1 MSTVL
6 SCVSGFVC
14 LVAEALFICLVQG
27 AVLSLFISLKKQLA
41 GDDAV
46 SADEQVTL
54 SAVFAHLL
62 HGAC

>member
-1 MSTVL
+1 LVQATVL
-6 SCVSGFVC
+6 
-14 LVAEALFICLVQG
+14 LLFIL
-27 AVLSLFISLKKQLA
+27 LKKQLA

-54 SAVFAHLL
+54 FAVFAHLL

>member
-1 MSTVL
+1 M
-6 SCVSGFVC
+6 CVCCVFAV
-14 LVAEALFICLVQG
+14 VEAALCICLVQ
-27 AVLSLFISLKKQLA
+27 ATVLSLFISLKKQLA

>member
-1 MSTVL
+1 M
-6 SCVSGFVC
+6 CVCCVFGV
-14 LVAEALFICLVQG
+14 VEAALCICLVQ
-27 AVLSLFISLKKQLA
+27 ATVLSLFISLKKQLA

>member
-1 MSTVL
+1 MLLLLRAFVVFLVL
-6 SCVSGFVC
+6 LRLHCAF
-14 LVAEALFICLVQG
+14 LVQ
-27 AVLSLFISLKKQLA
+27 ATVLSLFVSLKKQLA